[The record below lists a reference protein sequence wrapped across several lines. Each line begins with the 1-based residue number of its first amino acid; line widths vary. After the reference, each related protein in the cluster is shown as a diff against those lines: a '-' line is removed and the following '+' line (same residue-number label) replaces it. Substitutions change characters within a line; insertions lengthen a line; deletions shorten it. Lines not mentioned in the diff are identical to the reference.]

1 MRQSGRTTRIAN
13 FVVEQLYA
21 SGQCIATDHVM
32 YEYSG
37 RINSTRALRNLIDKV
52 REQIRIGSG
61 GRLECSHRIVRIE
74 RGGIPMVHFELTHT
88 GSPDIEFF
96 QIRAHHANRDI

>member
-13 FVVEQLYA
+13 FVVEQLYT

-37 RINSTRALRNLIDKV
+37 RINSERALHHLIEKV
-52 REQIRIGSG
+52 RDQIRIGSG
-61 GRLECSHRIVRIE
+61 GRLGCSHRIIRIE
-74 RGGIPMVHFELTHT
+74 RGGIPMIHFELTHT
-88 GSPDIEFF
+88 GSTDIEFF
-96 QIRAHHANRDI
+96 QIRAQRDQSI